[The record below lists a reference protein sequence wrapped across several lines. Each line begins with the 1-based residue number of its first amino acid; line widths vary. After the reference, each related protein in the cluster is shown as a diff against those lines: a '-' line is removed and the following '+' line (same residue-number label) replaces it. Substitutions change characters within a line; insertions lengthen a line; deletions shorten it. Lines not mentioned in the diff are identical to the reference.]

1 MRSWPVFFW
10 PDLPEANARNQLRHA
25 LWRIRKAIGECGY
38 DSLVFVPE
46 DTLHVRLH
54 IGLGYQLDVA
64 DLLQPITSAYSTE
77 AMMAKLSQYDEL
89 LPGFTGPN
97 DE

>member
-1 MRSWPVFFW
+1 
-10 PDLPEANARNQLRHA
+10 
-25 LWRIRKAIGECGY
+25 
-38 DSLVFVPE
+38 
-46 DTLHVRLH
+46 LHVRLH